1 MIDEGSPKERRI
13 APEAGPTKPQSM
25 RIAKWEVLKKL
36 TRKVKGHPE
45 ASRKTFR
52 TNSKRRNETSRQTFD
67 RCNAVAG
74 A

>member
-1 MIDEGSPKERRI
+1 
-13 APEAGPTKPQSM
+13 M
-25 RIAKWEVLKKL
+25 RIAKWVVLKKL